1 MAMPDTAASPASG
14 LITVHGRQPVPLLA
28 VGVRAELSIIGAR
41 VTLTQRYINREPVAI
56 EAVYVF
62 PLDEGAA
69 ICGFEAIVDGV
80 RFAGEVLERDKAFE
94 RYDEAMTRGDGAYLL
109 DEERSD
115 VFTASIGNLPPG
127 REVSVEISYVSE
139 LRVTGGEMR
148 FVLPTTVAPR
158 YAPLSDRVGIGRS
171 EADALN
177 PPVTLDAP
185 YRLTLRVDVALP
197 GGIPRL
203 ESPSHPVAVSFDGTH
218 ASVTLAEETVA
229 LDRDFILSLG
239 AASLDAPQTWIE
251 REEDGRASVAVSLM
265 PQFETDRAAADVVF
279 LVDRSGS
286 MKGPSIEQVQSALQ
300 ICLRALEPG
309 CRFNIFSF
317 GTTHS
322 SLFPS
327 SRLYDDESLQ
337 LATEHVK
344 RMDAEM
350 GGTEMLPA
358 LRAAL
363 ESPGGDGLPRQVI
376 VLTDGE
382 VTNTDEVIALA
393 AEKAASARIFTVGIG
408 SNVSHHLVRGLARAG
423 RGSAEFISARERIE
437 PRVVRLFDRLL
448 SPSVT
453 DVRVDWGAMRLT
465 QVPHDLPAI
474 FAGERLVLYGLDADV
489 CQTNV
494 RVTGRRGDR
503 DVAFTATIDPA
514 TATPGQTVATLS
526 ARARIRELEE
536 HPDWARGSRQP
547 RAHTAATR
555 EIIALSTR
563 YRVISRETSF
573 VAIERRETP
582 VEGDVQL
589 RRVPIQLADG
599 WGGHRTELLAAFQAL
614 QGIQDQMVMPAM
626 SAMRATSVMPF
637 GAGRPFIGAARA
649 PKGAKAKGPRPPLV
663 PTPPPS
669 TAPFSG
675 EPDPTYET
683 LQSFGPRARKGFSG
697 AVLPD
702 SLRRDYM
709 HKVLLLQRA
718 NGTWDLSNA
727 LAHHVGIHILRLEDA
742 IPPSVVPAD
751 VARVAWA
758 TALAIAWCRRYA
770 PHLEAEWGPPVRKGL
785 ASLQRLLKADADA
798 WIDAALALFA
808 VVHVKWNEG
817 LKALQD

>member
-1 MAMPDTAASPASG
+1 
-14 LITVHGRQPVPLLA
+14 

-41 VTLTQRYINREPVAI
+41 VTVTQRYINREPVAI

-69 ICGFEAIVDGV
+69 VCGFEAVVDGV

-94 RYDEAMTRGDGAYLL
+94 RYDDAMARGDGAYLL
-109 DEERSD
+109 DEERPD

-171 EADALN
+171 EAEALN
-177 PPVTLDAP
+177 PPVTLNAP
-185 YRLTLRVDVALP
+185 YRLALRVDVVLP
-197 GGIPRL
+197 GGPHRL
-203 ESPSHPVAVSFDGTH
+203 ESPSHPVSVTFDGTN
-218 ASVTLAEETVA
+218 ATVTLAEETGA
-229 LDRDFILSLG
+229 LDRDFVLSLG

-265 PQFETDRAAADVVF
+265 PRFETRRAAADVVF

-317 GTTHS
+317 GAHHS

-337 LATEHVK
+337 LASEHVK
-344 RMDAEM
+344 HMDAEM
-350 GGTEMLPA
+350 GGTELLPA

-363 ESPGGDGLPRQVI
+363 ESPREDGLPRQVI

-382 VTNTDEVIALA
+382 ITNTDQVIALA
-393 AEKAASARIFTVGIG
+393 AEHVASARIFTVGIG

-437 PRVVRLFDRLL
+437 PKVVRLFDRLL

-453 DVRVDWGAMRLT
+453 DVRVEWGGMRLT
-465 QVPHDLPAI
+465 QVPRDLPAI
-474 FAGERLVLYGLDADV
+474 FAGERLVLYGLEADV
-489 CQTNV
+489 CQTSV
-494 RVTGRRGDR
+494 RVTGRQGDR
-503 DVAFTATIDPA
+503 DLAFTATIDPA
-514 TATPGQTVATLS
+514 TATQGRTVATLS

-536 HPDWARGSRQP
+536 HPEWARGSRQP
-547 RAHTAATR
+547 RADTATR

-573 VAIERRETP
+573 VAIERRDTP

-599 WGGHRTELLAAFQAL
+599 WSGHRTELLAAFQAF
-614 QGIQDQMVMPAM
+614 QGFQDQMAMPVT
-626 SAMRATSVMPF
+626 SATAATSTLPFMGAHRFF
-637 GAGRPFIGAARA
+637 GAPRPLQG
-649 PKGAKAKGPRPPLV
+649 PKAPRPPM
-663 PTPPPS
+663 PATPS
-669 TAPFSG
+669 SSPFSG
-675 EPDPTYET
+675 EPDPVYEI
-683 LQSFGPRARKGFSG
+683 LQSFGSRARAGFSG

-702 SLRRDYM
+702 NMRRDYM
-709 HKVLLLQRA
+709 HRVLLLQRA

-727 LAHHVGIHILRLEDA
+727 LAHHVGIHLRRLEEA
-742 IPPSVVPAD
+742 IPASVSPAD
-751 VARVAWA
+751 VARSAWA

-770 PHLEAEWGPPVRKGL
+770 PGLEPEWGAPVRKGQ
-785 ASLQRLLKADADA
+785 ASLHKLIKADADA

-808 VVHVKWNEG
+808 VVHVTW
-817 LKALQD
+817 

>member
-1 MAMPDTAASPASG
+1 
-14 LITVHGRQPVPLLA
+14 VHGREPVPLLA

-69 ICGFEAIVDGV
+69 VCGFEAVVDGV

-94 RYDEAMTRGDGAYLL
+94 RYDDAMARGDGAYLL
-109 DEERSD
+109 DEERPD

-139 LRVTGGEMR
+139 LRATGGEVR

-171 EADALN
+171 AAEALN

-185 YRLTLRVDVALP
+185 YRLALRVDVALP
-197 GGIPRL
+197 GGIQRL
-203 ESPSHPVAVSFDGTH
+203 ESPSHPVAVAFDGTR

-239 AASLDAPQTWIE
+239 AASLDAPQAWIE

-265 PQFETDRAAADVVF
+265 PQFEADRAAADVVF

-317 GTTHS
+317 GARHS

-327 SRLYDDESLQ
+327 SRRYDDESLQ

-350 GGTEMLPA
+350 GGTELLPA

-363 ESPGGDGLPRQVI
+363 ESPREDGLPRQVI

-393 AEKAASARIFTVGIG
+393 AEHAASARIFTVGIG

-423 RGSAEFISARERIE
+423 RGSAEFISPRERIE
-437 PRVVRLFDRLL
+437 PRVIRLFDRLL

-453 DVRVDWGAMRLT
+453 DVRVDWGGMRLT
-465 QVPHDLPAI
+465 QVPHDLPPI

-503 DVAFTATIDPA
+503 DVAFTASIDPA
-514 TATPGQTVATLS
+514 TATQGRTVATLS

-536 HPDWARGSRQP
+536 HPEWARGSRQP
-547 RAHTAATR
+547 RAHTAATK

-563 YRVISRETSF
+563 YRVMSRETSF
-573 VAIERRETP
+573 VAIERRDAP
-582 VEGDVQL
+582 VEGEVQL

-599 WGGHRTELLAAFQAL
+599 WSGHRTELLGAL
-614 QGIQDQMVMPAM
+614 LGLQDRMALPAGAMMPV
-626 SAMRATSVMPF
+626 TSVMPF
-637 GAGRPFIGAARA
+637 AAGRAFIGATRA
-649 PKGAKAKGPRPPLV
+649 PKGVEPKGPRPSMS
-663 PTPPPS
+663 PPPHF
-669 TAPFSG
+669 TG
-675 EPDPTYET
+675 EPNPIYE
-683 LQSFGPRARKGFSG
+683 LLESFGPPARKGVRG
-697 AVLPD
+697 AAPPD
-702 SLRRDYM
+702 SMRRHYM
-709 HKVLLLQRA
+709 HEVLLLQRA

-727 LAHHVGIHILRLEDA
+727 LAHHVGIHIRQLEDA
-742 IPPSVVPAD
+742 TPASAIPAD
-751 VARVAWA
+751 VARTAWA
-758 TALAIAWCRRYA
+758 TALAIVWCRRYA
-770 PHLEAEWGPPVRKGL
+770 PRLEPEWGAPVRKGL
-785 ASLQRLLKADADA
+785 ASLEALIKTDADA

-817 LKALQD
+817 LKALQE